1 MRIQDDNERQQLL
14 DAVAFNQE
22 GLIAAIAQDVES
34 QAVLMMAWMNR
45 EALDETL
52 KTGQVVYFSRSRECL
67 WRKGESSGQ
76 TQQLKAIRIDCDKDA
91 LVLGILQEGVAC
103 HTGRRSCFSWAPDA
117 GSWQAVEPVVTD
129 PESLYGENK

>member
-1 MRIQDDNERQQLL
+1 MAGWTTLADTDREAIDMRIQDDNERQTLL

-52 KTGQVVYFSRSRECL
+52 KTGSSR
-67 WRKGESSGQ
+67 
-76 TQQLKAIRIDCDKDA
+76 
-91 LVLGILQEGVAC
+91 VLLTLTRVPVA
-103 HTGRRSCFSWAPDA
+103 
-117 GSWQAVEPVVTD
+117 
-129 PESLYGENK
+129 